1 MSKEFYGSS
10 KFEIQKLKPENSFF
24 VTYQNPHA

>member
-10 KFEIQKLKPENSFF
+10 KFGIQKLKPENSFF
-24 VTYQNPHA
+24 VAYQNPHA